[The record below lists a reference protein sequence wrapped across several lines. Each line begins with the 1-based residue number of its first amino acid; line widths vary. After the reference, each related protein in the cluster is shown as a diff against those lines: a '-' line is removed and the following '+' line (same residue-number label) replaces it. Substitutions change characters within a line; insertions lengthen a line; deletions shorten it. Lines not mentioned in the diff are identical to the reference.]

1 MELRLGTCGWSYP
14 DWKGIFYP
22 AGTKDEL
29 AFYASRFNA
38 VEIDSTWYRIPSA
51 RTVASWYRRTP
62 DGFLF
67 CPKLPGE
74 ITHERMLE
82 GAKDVVAAFLDVI
95 AGLREKLGPIL
106 VQLHPSFTAE
116 EMPKLEAFL
125 RGLPQEFRYVVEFRH
140 RSWPKEPRALSLLR
154 ELRMGL
160 AMAHHPWYPRFQE
173 ATTDFAYLRLLG
185 RRGVFPDFSRVHQP
199 RDDAL
204 REWAGVLLS
213 MRSLVGRAYVFANNQ
228 FEGYSPSTIE
238 RLRAMV

>member
-1 MELRLGTCGWSYP
+1 MEMRLGTCGWSFP
-14 DWKGIFYP
+14 DWKGVFYP

-29 AFYASRFNA
+29 AFYATRLDA

-51 RTVASWYRRTP
+51 RTVASWHRRTP
-62 DGFLF
+62 EGFLF

-82 GAKDVVAAFLDVI
+82 GAADLTAAFLDVI
-95 AGLREKLGPIL
+95 AGLQEKLGPIL
-106 VQLHPSFTAE
+106 VQLHPSFHADQFS
-116 EMPKLEAFL
+116 KLEDFL
-125 RGLPQEFRYVVEFRH
+125 SELPQEFRYVVEFRH
-140 RSWPKEPRALSLLR
+140 RSWVKMPEALALLR
-154 ELRMGL
+154 SLSMGL

-204 REWAGVLLS
+204 GEWAGVLLS
-213 MRSLVGRAYVFANNQ
+213 MRSLIGRAYVFANNQ

>member
-1 MELRLGTCGWSYP
+1 MEMRLGTCGWSFP
-14 DWKGIFYP
+14 DWKGVFYP
-22 AGTKDEL
+22 TGTKDEL
-29 AFYASRFNA
+29 AFYATRFDA

-51 RTVASWYRRTP
+51 RTVASWHRRTP

-82 GAKDVVAAFLDVI
+82 GAEDLVAAFLDVI
-95 AGLREKLGPIL
+95 AGLQEKLGPIL
-106 VQLHPSFTAE
+106 VQLHPSFHADQF
-116 EMPKLEAFL
+116 PKLEAFL
-125 RGLPQEFRYVVEFRH
+125 SELPQEFRYVVEFRH
-140 RSWPKEPRALSLLR
+140 RSWVKVPEALALLR
-154 ELRMGL
+154 SLSVGL

-173 ATTDFAYLRLLG
+173 ATADFAYLRLLG
-185 RRGVFPDFSRVHQP
+185 RRGVFPDFSRVRQP

-213 MRSLVGRAYVFANNQ
+213 MPSLVGRAYVFANNQ